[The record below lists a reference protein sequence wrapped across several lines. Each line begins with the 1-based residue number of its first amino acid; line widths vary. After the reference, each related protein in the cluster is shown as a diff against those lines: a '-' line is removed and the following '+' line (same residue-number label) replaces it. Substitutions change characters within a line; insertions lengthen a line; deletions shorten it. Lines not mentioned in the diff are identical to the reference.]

1 MTDDMLRGL
10 RTADIEVASRRAA
23 EGLAA
28 AARRRG
34 LVDVAVGAVDSPLGR
49 VTLFVTRTG
58 LVRIA
63 YPDERLDH
71 VFEEVADVV
80 SPRVLEDPRG
90 TERARRQLDAYFEG
104 RLRDFSVPIDWAF
117 VPQGF
122 FRRCSRPRPG
132 SRSARSR
139 RTAWLRGRREPSRCP
154 RRGERPSREP
164 GADRRPVP
172 PRRPGQRRH
181 RPVRRRGVAE
191 GVAPAPGKRDPCLTY
206 PVAAAMIGHM
216 RPRLVAVAVALL
228 ALIATGCSDSPTVQ
242 DEGLGRAGRRAR
254 DPGVPGAVFRPRR
267 RLGRGRRGRRG
278 HVPGRSP
285 RSPPP
290 PRRGRRDHRPRRL
303 GGPAPGEVRRRGG
316 LRRGRTG
323 PLDGR

>member
-1 MTDDMLRGL
+1 M
-10 RTADIEVASRRAA
+10 
-23 EGLAA
+23 
-28 AARRRG
+28 
-34 LVDVAVGAVDSPLGR
+34 
-49 VTLFVTRTG
+49 
-58 LVRIA
+58 
-63 YPDERLDH
+63 
-71 VFEEVADVV
+71 V

-122 FRRCSRPRPG
+122 FRRVLEATAGIPFG
-132 SRSARSR
+132 SVSTYGVVARK
-139 RTAWLRGRREPSRCP
+139 AGAPRCP